1 MYRGVPSAEVC
12 ESTVSVHSTAAGAAA
27 RAARYASL
35 PMNGAAFTF
44 GLARPASTGL
54 YSGVSSAPK
63 ARYPFS
69 SRAVVP

>member
-1 MYRGVPSAEVC
+1 MYRGVPSADAC
-12 ESTVSVHSTAAGAAA
+12 ESTVSVHSTAAGVAT

-35 PMNGAAFTF
+35 PMNGSAFTR
-44 GLARPASTGL
+44 GLVIPASTGS